1 MEDHLCI
8 KGVSI
13 VMTEVLY
20 GYAGSILQ
28 VDLNDGSIKIE
39 KPDEDTLR
47 QYLGGTGM
55 GAKYL
60 YERLPQ
66 KIEWNDPRNVL
77 IFATGP
83 LGGTTVPGSGTFS
96 VVTKGA
102 LTGGATSSQ
111 ANGFLGAYM
120 KFSGF
125 DTVVITGASPG
136 WVYLYMHNGIAE
148 VRDAEHLLGKDTW
161 ETEDAI
167 KEELGFKERDASVF
181 SIGPAGENL
190 VRFAAIVGDRG
201 HVVAHNGPGAV
212 MGSKKL
218 KAVVAARGKT
228 RIEVKD
234 KKSISA
240 INKEVIK
247 NAKVVSN
254 VYKWGTSM
262 IYGGHM
268 RLGMLAIKNLTTDVF
283 PEYTNFLGENYR
295 PKLEMKWTPCWACQ
309 ARHCHIVKVLEG
321 PYAGFVG
328 EEPEYEGLAAWGS
341 LINQTDIGAAI
352 MLGNTVDRLG
362 MDTNEAGWLVAMLME
377 CYEKGIID
385 KKKTG
390 GIDLTWGNAEATK
403 ELLNMIARREGF
415 GDTLADGVMRS
426 AQAIGGEAPN
436 IGVYLNKGHTPRGI
450 DHRGHWPEMFDT
462 ATSSTGTVETGAFR
476 LADSSPEEVSAATA
490 KLKWARFFK
499 DSLGI
504 CVQSTGTYFTQAQGE
519 DASLNRLIELLNAV
533 TGWNH
538 NIDEVRLMGSRTANL
553 LRVFDLKQ
561 GVTSD
566 LEYPSPRYGSAPS
579 GEAAKQGSIATH
591 WDRMLPIFYKHM
603 GWDANGVPLPET
615 LDKLNLGHIIS

>member
-1 MEDHLCI
+1 MA
-8 KGVSI
+8 K
-13 VMTEVLY
+13 MPY
-20 GYAGSILQ
+20 GYAGKILECNL
-28 VDLNDGSIKIE
+28 DDGNIRIE
-39 KPDEDTLR
+39 SLDEDILR
-47 QYLGGTGM
+47 QYLGGTGI

-66 KIEWNDPRNVL
+66 KIEWHDSRNVL
-77 IFATGP
+77 VFATGP

-125 DTVVITGASPG
+125 DAVVVTGASPR
-136 WVYLYMHNGIAE
+136 WVYLYMHDGIAE
-148 VRDAEHLLGKDTW
+148 VRDAAHLLGKDTW

-167 KEELGFKERDASVF
+167 KEELGLKERDGSVF
-181 SIGPAGENL
+181 SIGLAGENL

-218 KAVVAARGKT
+218 KAIVAARGKK
-228 RIEVKD
+228 RVDVKD

-247 NAKVVSN
+247 DAKVVSN

-268 RLGMLAIKNLTTDVF
+268 RLGMLAIKNLTTDSF

-321 PYAGFVG
+321 PYAGFIG

-352 MLGNTVDRLG
+352 MLGNTADRLG

-377 CYEKGIID
+377 CYEKGIIG
-385 KKKTG
+385 KKETD
-390 GIDLTWGNAEATK
+390 GIGLTWGNAEAVRA
-403 ELLNMIARREGF
+403 LLHNIAKREGF
-415 GDTLADGVMRS
+415 GDTLAEGVMRS

-490 KLKWARFFK
+490 KIKWARFFK

-519 DASLNRLIELLNAV
+519 DAALNRLIELLKAV
-533 TGWNH
+533 TGWDYS
-538 NIDEVRLMGSRTANL
+538 IDEVRLMGSKTANL

-561 GVTSD
+561 GITSD

-579 GEAAKQGSIATH
+579 GEAAKQGSIIIH
-591 WDRMLPIFYKHM
+591 WKQMLPIFYKHM

-615 LDKLNLGHIIS
+615 IEELGLSHIMSSLGKY

>member
-1 MEDHLCI
+1 
-8 KGVSI
+8 
-13 VMTEVLY
+13 MTEVLY

-28 VDLNDGSIKIE
+28 VDLSNGSIKIE
-39 KPDEDTLR
+39 KPDEAMQR

-181 SIGPAGENL
+181 SIGSAGENL

-309 ARHCHIVKVLEG
+309 AHHCHIVKVLEG

-341 LINQTDIGAAI
+341 LI
-352 MLGNTVDRLG
+352 
-362 MDTNEAGWLVAMLME
+362 
-377 CYEKGIID
+377 
-385 KKKTG
+385 
-390 GIDLTWGNAEATK
+390 
-403 ELLNMIARREGF
+403 
-415 GDTLADGVMRS
+415 
-426 AQAIGGEAPN
+426 
-436 IGVYLNKGHTPRGI
+436 
-450 DHRGHWPEMFDT
+450 
-462 ATSSTGTVETGAFR
+462 
-476 LADSSPEEVSAATA
+476 
-490 KLKWARFFK
+490 
-499 DSLGI
+499 
-504 CVQSTGTYFTQAQGE
+504 
-519 DASLNRLIELLNAV
+519 
-533 TGWNH
+533 
-538 NIDEVRLMGSRTANL
+538 
-553 LRVFDLKQ
+553 
-561 GVTSD
+561 
-566 LEYPSPRYGSAPS
+566 
-579 GEAAKQGSIATH
+579 
-591 WDRMLPIFYKHM
+591 
-603 GWDANGVPLPET
+603 
-615 LDKLNLGHIIS
+615 